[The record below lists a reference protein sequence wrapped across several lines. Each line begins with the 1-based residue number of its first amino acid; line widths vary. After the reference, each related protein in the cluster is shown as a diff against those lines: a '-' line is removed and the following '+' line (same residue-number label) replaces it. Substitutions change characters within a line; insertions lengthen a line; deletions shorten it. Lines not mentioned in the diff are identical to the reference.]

1 MGQKKAFHNP
11 YFNNSANA
19 FPRHQLSETQT
30 KKASAFN
37 PDTPR
42 DKMIR
47 CKMLCGNNTC
57 GQRSRRLM
65 RASAHIAM
73 SGILSVQIGLPRA
86 VVEAG
91 EGGPPNPIKV
101 LFSPRGIYLKDE
113 DKGDAVFEYCP
124 RQASRVSRRGPSVAT
139 AQRRP
144 DLCWKKR
151 PTALYIRGGERGRL
165 GLRYRSTAGK
175 RLALCVLRE
184 PITHS
189 RARCLLYELNVLIHG
204 LQKHESS
211 VHIILVYG
219 QRVEP
224 TPSYL
229 RAACPIS
236 TLHGRGEQLW
246 DTRGTPGQSKTRG
259 YLICMEFY

>member
-1 MGQKKAFHNP
+1 VGQKKAFHNP

-113 DKGDAVFEYCP
+113 DKGDAVLNIVLDRRAECQGAG
-124 RQASRVSRRGPSVAT
+124 RASPPHNADQTS
-139 AQRRP
+139 
-144 DLCWKKR
+144 
-151 PTALYIRGGERGRL
+151 
-165 GLRYRSTAGK
+165 AGK
-175 RLALCVLRE
+175 
-184 PITHS
+184 
-189 RARCLLYELNVLIHG
+189 NVRPRYTLGEGSEAGSDSGTEAQPVKGSHC
-204 LQKHESS
+204 
-211 VHIILVYG
+211 
-219 QRVEP
+219 
-224 TPSYL
+224 
-229 RAACPIS
+229 AC
-236 TLHGRGEQLW
+236 
-246 DTRGTPGQSKTRG
+246 
-259 YLICMEFY
+259 